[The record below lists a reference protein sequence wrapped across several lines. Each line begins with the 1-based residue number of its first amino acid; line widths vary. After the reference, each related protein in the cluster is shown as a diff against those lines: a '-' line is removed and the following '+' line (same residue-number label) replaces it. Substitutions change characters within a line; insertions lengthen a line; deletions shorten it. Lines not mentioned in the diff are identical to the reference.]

1 MELTRQSPYIFGRP
15 QDLSHGND
23 AAHGTAG
30 VRPRGPV
37 GTVQSAGSA
46 VLLLTMSI
54 SETAI
59 RNQYRPYSR
68 TAKYKAR

>member
-30 VRPRGPV
+30 LRPRAPE
-37 GTVQSAGSA
+37 GTVQSAGTA

-54 SETAI
+54 SETAL
-59 RNQYRPYSR
+59 RHQYRPYSC
-68 TAKYKAR
+68 TAEYKAR